1 MLVGVDLSSFS
12 PVSSRNWPSNARRVV
27 YYLKKKAFRDTQTG
41 AC

>member
-1 MLVGVDLSSFS
+1 MQVGEDFSSCS
-12 PVSSRNWPSNARRVV
+12 PVSSRNWSSNARRVV